1 MNANVFGALQNHLS
15 GRIIWC
21 NASLFVVS
29 RFHILFN
36 AFGPSAGG
44 NGPGRGTTVALVRSI
59 AVSLAAETVTRTITE
74 SAVVRETVTV
84 RETARETESVS
95 GSIAVSWRGRCV
107 SVCLCLCLS
116 PLCLQDS
123 DVHAEVR
130 ITGMCVPEPIMFCH
144 VCFLTANIFFLFIYE
159 CSMIWVLWS
168 LTCVPGLEAVYCA
181 ISAPAAI
188 NCPTV
193 VLMDISLSLKGFYVY
208 FNILFKRIC
217 ILKCNY
223 CTHLSI

>member
-107 SVCLCLCLS
+107 FCL
-116 PLCLQDS
+116 
-123 DVHAEVR
+123 
-130 ITGMCVPEPIMFCH
+130 
-144 VCFLTANIFFLFIYE
+144 
-159 CSMIWVLWS
+159 
-168 LTCVPGLEAVYCA
+168 
-181 ISAPAAI
+181 
-188 NCPTV
+188 
-193 VLMDISLSLKGFYVY
+193 SLSLFVSSLSSGFRCTCRGQDHRYVCPWTY
-208 FNILFKRIC
+208 NVLSCLFS
-217 ILKCNY
+217 Y
-223 CTHLSI
+223 S